1 MNSGIEH
8 PDVLAISRLENM
20 VLLTADKDSG
30 DLVFRQG
37 QRHCGILLIRLAGLA
52 PHEKA
57 EAVSTVVKT
66 HGPEFY
72 NAFSVLNVDSLRVRR
87 DA

>member
-1 MNSGIEH
+1 
-8 PDVLAISRLENM
+8 M